1 MKTRAAPVVLRP
13 LALSDRAA
21 VEAMTRAAGVF
32 RDDEI
37 PVAVEVFQATAAGTD
52 TYEGLA
58 AERDGRLAG
67 WISWGPTPCTLGTWD
82 LYWIVIDPAC
92 QGEGVGTL
100 LLQAMERTLAGRARL
115 IVVETAGRADYAL
128 TRAFYE
134 KHGYTAAARIP
145 DFYAPGDDQVT
156 YTKALSIDD

>member
-1 MKTRAAPVVLRP
+1 MKTAAAPVTLRP
-13 LALSDRAA
+13 LADSDRPA

-32 RDDEI
+32 REDEI
-37 PVAVEVFQATAAGTD
+37 PVALEVFQATAAGHD

-67 WISWGPTPCTLGTWD
+67 WISWGPTPCTIGTYD
-82 LYWIVIDPAC
+82 LYWIVVDRAC
-92 QGEGVGTL
+92 QGEGIGTL
-100 LLQAMERTLAGRARL
+100 LLQAMERALAGKGRL
-115 IVVETAGRADYAL
+115 IVVETAGRAEYAP

-145 DFYAPGDDQVT
+145 DFYEPGDDQVT
-156 YTKALSIDD
+156 YTKSI

>member
-1 MKTRAAPVVLRP
+1 MKTTTAPITLRP
-13 LALSDRAA
+13 LADSDRPA
-21 VEAMTRAAGVF
+21 VEAITRAAGVF
-32 RDDEI
+32 REDEI
-37 PVAVEVFQATAAGTD
+37 PVALEVFQATAAGND

-67 WISWGPTPCTLGTWD
+67 WISWGPTPCTLGTYD
-82 LYWIVIDPAC
+82 LYWIVVDPVC

-100 LLQAMERTLAGRARL
+100 LLRAMERSLAGRGRL
-115 IVVETAGRADYAL
+115 IVVETAGRADYAP

-145 DFYAPGDDQVT
+145 DFYEPGDDQVT
-156 YTKALSIDD
+156 YTKSI